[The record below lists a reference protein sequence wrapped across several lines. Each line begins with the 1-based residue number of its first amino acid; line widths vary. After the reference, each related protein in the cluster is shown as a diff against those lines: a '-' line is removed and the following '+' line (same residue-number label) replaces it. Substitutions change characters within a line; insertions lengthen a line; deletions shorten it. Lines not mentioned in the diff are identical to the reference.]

1 MILSEYKSLVEADG
15 LLNNL
20 FVFPN
25 TPFSWSQ
32 KDKAWYNTSS
42 INLSNIG
49 PRDVNA
55 SMDGFIEVKYVNE
68 YETLF
73 NLFLQPAPELW
84 VYMSYDG
91 NSLTAFSSNER
102 FNSEMLD
109 SSKSRDKF
117 ISVRVGDENTVLDY
131 INNFRFNYFGIKDP
145 YDLMSPSDTFLED
158 EVFKT
163 ISDDDGF

>member
-1 MILSEYKSLVEADG
+1 MLILIIACKI
-15 LLNNL
+15 NR
-20 FVFPN
+20 
-25 TPFSWSQ
+25 
-32 KDKAWYNTSS
+32 KAKLDAIVCS
-42 INLSNIG
+42 
-49 PRDVNA
+49 A
-55 SMDGFIEVKYVNE
+55 IEVKYVNE

-102 FNSEMLD
+102 FNSEMID
-109 SSKSRDKF
+109 SSRSRDKF
-117 ISVRVGDENTVLDY
+117 ISIRVGDENTVLDY

-145 YDLMSPSDTFLED
+145 YDLMSPSDTFLDD

-163 ISDDDGF
+163 ISDDDDGF